1 MALIKAVNARDYLSP
16 RYWPTWY
23 ALAVMRFVAMLP
35 LPLLVFAGKC
45 VGKLLYVFV
54 PGRRKIAEINL
65 RIAFPEASDG
75 EIKRLLKAS
84 IENIGVAAFE
94 IGFSWWQQD
103 RLFALCKVDGLD
115 NLRVAQQSGLGI
127 ILLGAHFTCVDV
139 GGPVINHYAPMYVN
153 YKGAKNKLFDAFTTY
168 HRNKLYPSLVEHR
181 KPINMI
187 RGLKKGYAAWYLPD
201 HDLFS
206 RDSIFVPFFG
216 VAATALTT
224 TSRIARIT
232 RSHVVPFSIKRNGD
246 NRGYTVT
253 FFPALDDFPSDD
265 IEQDTLRINQTLE
278 RLILQN
284 PEQYLW
290 AHKRYKNRPKGSS
303 PIYPQTKS

>member
-1 MALIKAVNARDYLSP
+1 
-16 RYWPTWY
+16 
-23 ALAVMRFVAMLP
+23 
-35 LPLLVFAGKC
+35 VFAGKC

-54 PGRRKIAEINL
+54 PRRKEIVAINL
-65 RIAFPEASDG
+65 RIAFPEASDS
-75 EIKRLLKAS
+75 EIQRLLKAS
-84 IENIGVAAFE
+84 IENIGVAFFE

-115 NLRVAQQSGLGI
+115 NLRAAQQSGLGI

-139 GGPVINHYAPMYVN
+139 GGPIVNHYAPMYVN
-153 YKGAKNKLFDAFTTY
+153 YKGTKNKLFDAFTKY

-201 HDLFS
+201 HDVFS

-216 VAATALTT
+216 VAATTLTT

-232 RSHVVPFSIKRNGD
+232 QSQVVPFYIKRNDD

-253 FFPALDDFPSDD
+253 FFPALDEFPSDD
-265 IEQDTLRINQTLE
+265 IEQDALRINQTLE
-278 RLILQN
+278 QLILRN

-290 AHKRYKNRPKGSS
+290 AHKRYKNRPEGGS
-303 PIYPQTKS
+303 PIYP